1 MVKNY
6 KKNRIIFSLIGDIWN
21 QLYKK
26 RKIQLFLLIFL
37 MLLSGIAEMISVFSI
52 IPFLEV
58 ISNSDK
64 FIKYE
69 IFSFVLSNF
78 SANEVNLIFT
88 LGFIFAIAL
97 ATSTR
102 ILTLWINMR
111 LAAAIGADFGYKA
124 YRNILFKDYDFHLDL
139 NSSSMIAIVMTKID
153 ELIKLI
159 VNLLTAISSSL
170 IVFTI
175 FIGLIIVDIKFT
187 IGLGFCFAVGYLL
200 IASLT
205 KRKLSKNSKIISK
218 ASDEKAKAVQEG
230 LGSIREILLEGDQKR
245 FINFYR
251 EADLKRHIGRAKN
264 TFMRSFPRF
273 VLEGLGIILFAI
285 GSFVFLA
292 INPDSASILITLMG
306 TLALAASKLL
316 PATQSIYS
324 GWSTIYGNSESA
336 FDVLKI
342 VKLKQKSYPRVV
354 NPNIK
359 FKKISFKNV
368 SYKYPKSNQ
377 FILKNL
383 NFEINAGEKLGII
396 GSTGSGKST
405 LLDLLM
411 GLLVP
416 TDGEILI
423 DGMDINNKK
432 NQMQL
437 LQWRKSI
444 SHVPQDI
451 FLSDSSIKDNIIFGR
466 KKDHYKF
473 KEEYDFINCLE
484 VSQLKNFIQNLKDG
498 DKTFVGER
506 GIKLSGGQKQRIG
519 IARAIYKS
527 KNIFVLDE
535 ATSALDENTEKK
547 FMGSLN
553 KFYTNA
559 TLIMISH
566 RLSSIKNLDRIIKL
580 NDGIIDIDT
589 NPKEIKLDNNLYLG
603 G

>member
-6 KKNRIIFSLIGDIWN
+6 MKNRIIFSLIRDIWK
-21 QLYKK
+21 QLYKR
-26 RKIQLFLLIFL
+26 RKIQLSLLIFL

-52 IPFLEV
+52 IPFLEI
-58 ISNSDK
+58 ISNSDN
-64 FIKYE
+64 FLKYE

-78 SANEVNLIFT
+78 SAKEVNLIFT

-111 LAAAIGADFGYKA
+111 LSAAIGADFGYAA
-124 YRNILFKDYDFHLDL
+124 YRNILFKDFDFHLNL

-159 VNLLTAISSSL
+159 VNLLSAISSSL

-187 IGLGFCFAVGYLL
+187 IGLGFCFAIGYLL

-245 FINFYR
+245 FINSYR

-285 GSFVFLA
+285 GSFIFLV
-292 INPDSASILITLMG
+292 INPESASILITLMG

-336 FDVLKI
+336 LDVLRI
-342 VKLKQKSYPRVV
+342 IKLKEKSFPGVV
-354 NPNIK
+354 KPNIK
-359 FKKISFKNV
+359 FKNISFKNV
-368 SYKYPKSNQ
+368 SYKYPNSNQ

-383 NFEINAGEKLGII
+383 NFEINVGEKLGII

-411 GLLVP
+411 GLLEP

-423 DGMDINNKK
+423 DGININNKK
-432 NQMQL
+432 NKIKL

-466 KKDHYKF
+466 KKDHYESKD
-473 KEEYDFINCLE
+473 ESDFINCLE
-484 VSQLKNFIQNLKDG
+484 VSQLRNFIQNLEDG

-506 GIKLSGGQKQRIG
+506 GIRLSGGQKQRIG

-527 KNIFVLDE
+527 KNVFVLDE
-535 ATSALDENTEKK
+535 ATSALDENTEKN
-547 FMGSLN
+547 FMRSLN
-553 KFYTNA
+553 KYYANA

-580 NDGIIDIDT
+580 NDGIITIDK
-589 NPKEIKLDNNLYLG
+589 NPKEIKLDNNLYLDS
-603 G
+603 

>member
-6 KKNRIIFSLIGDIWN
+6 IKNRIIFSLIRDIWK
-21 QLYKK
+21 QLYKR
-26 RKIQLFLLIFL
+26 RKIQLSLLIFL

-52 IPFLEV
+52 IPFLEI

-78 SANEVNLIFT
+78 SAKEVNLIFT

-111 LAAAIGADFGYKA
+111 LSAAIGADFGYAA
-124 YRNILFKDYDFHLDL
+124 YRNILFKDFDFHLNL
-139 NSSSMIAIVMTKID
+139 NSSSMIAVVMTKID

-159 VNLLTAISSSL
+159 VNLLSAISSSL

-187 IGLGFCFAVGYLL
+187 IGLGFCLAIGYLL

-245 FINFYR
+245 FINSYR

-264 TFMRSFPRF
+264 IFMRSFPRF

-285 GSFVFLA
+285 GSFIFLA
-292 INPDSASILITLMG
+292 INPESASILITLMG

-336 FDVLKI
+336 LDVLRI
-342 VKLKQKSYPRVV
+342 IKLKEKSFPGVV
-354 NPNIK
+354 KPNIK
-359 FKKISFKNV
+359 FKNISFKNV
-368 SYKYPKSNQ
+368 SYKYPNSNQ

-383 NFEINAGEKLGII
+383 NFEINVGEKLGII

-411 GLLVP
+411 GLLEP

-423 DGMDINNKK
+423 DGININNKK
-432 NQMQL
+432 NKIKL

-466 KKDHYKF
+466 KKDHYKS
-473 KEEYDFINCLE
+473 KDESDFINCLE
-484 VSQLKNFIQNLKDG
+484 VSQLRNFIQNLEDG

-506 GIKLSGGQKQRIG
+506 GIRLSGGQKQRIG

-527 KNIFVLDE
+527 KNVFVLDE
-535 ATSALDENTEKK
+535 ATSALDENTEKN
-547 FMGSLN
+547 FMRSLN
-553 KFYTNA
+553 KYYANA

-580 NDGIIDIDT
+580 NDGIITIDK
-589 NPKEIKLDNNLYLG
+589 NPKEIKLDNNLYLDS
-603 G
+603 